1 MSKNNFDSGE
11 LNYLNTLAAGLVH
24 EIKNPLNAISIN
36 LQLLNEDLQELNAE
50 RDIKMS
56 RRVQLLQKE
65 VCRLDNILSDF
76 LRFAKKPVLHFEE
89 CDINEIIESVLDF
102 VGPEA
107 MQHSVRILKSFDTK
121 LPKCNLDSNAI
132 KQALLNVILNA
143 QQAMSNGGELI
154 VRTYQSD
161 GDVFIDITDTGVGI
175 QKNKIDKIFQ
185 VYYSTKK
192 TGTGLGLPTAKR
204 IIEENKGSINIRS
217 EDGKGSSFLIKLPVN
232 SKSKEK

>member
-1 MSKNNFDSGE
+1 MSNNNFDSSE

-161 GDVFIDITDTGVGI
+161 ENVFIDITDTGVGI